1 MNTVKKIIGPTI
13 LLASGN
19 YFDFEAPETSTYT
32 IDDVAHA
39 LSLICRFGGH
49 CAWHYSVA
57 QHSVY
62 VSRVVEPRFAY
73 QALMHD
79 AGEFAVGDMPKPL
92 KTMLPDYSTIEKR
105 VEADVFRRFNVR
117 LPMPPEIKTA
127 DYRMLATEQRQVM
140 GNKDSWSHKS
150 APFENFKIE
159 IWSPQYAKKAFLERF
174 EEVREA

>member
-19 YFDFEAPETSTYT
+19 YFDFEAPETSNYS

-39 LSLICRFGGH
+39 LSLVCRFGGH

-57 QHSVY
+57 QHSVH
-62 VSRVVEPRFAY
+62 VSQVVEMRFAF

-79 AGEFAVGDMPKPL
+79 AAEFAVGDMPKPL
-92 KTMLPDYSTIEKR
+92 KTMLPDYTTIEKR
-105 VEADVFRRFNVR
+105 VEADVFRRFNVATP
-117 LPMPPEIKTA
+117 LPPEIKIA

-140 GNKDSWSHKS
+140 NNDHEWSHRS
-150 APFENFKIE
+150 QPFENFKIK
-159 IWSPQYAKKAFLERF
+159 IWSPQYAKRAFLDRY
-174 EEVREA
+174 EELRP